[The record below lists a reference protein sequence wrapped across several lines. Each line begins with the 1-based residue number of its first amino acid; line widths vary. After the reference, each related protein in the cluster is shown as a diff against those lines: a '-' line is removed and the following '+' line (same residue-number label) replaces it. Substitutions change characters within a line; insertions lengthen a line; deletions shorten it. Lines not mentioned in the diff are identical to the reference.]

1 MDMLCQSGSFAG
13 VCRVSI
19 GSVVWPPHFSVQDM
33 HKIEGW
39 SKVRGGGPK
48 WRIQGLWA
56 ILSRSDHKLE
66 PAESWGGRLSLNEW
80 SPQGF
85 PPKKIDTFCTLAFVP
100 QTPKKKC
107 QWKKK
112 TQWVYASPVWQQV
125 ITCCSCVATWSLLR
139 PASSIIRPLYEWFLS
154 AAFENDHYVNS
165 QNIVLSHCLGSCVG
179 SWWVTNINLASACVI
194 IFHHGRR

>member
-1 MDMLCQSGSFAG
+1 MLLGFAG
-13 VCRVSI
+13 FWLVQLS
-19 GSVVWPPHFSVQDM
+19 GPPFLCERRGM

-56 ILSRSDHKLE
+56 ILSRSDYKLE
-66 PAESWGGRLSLNEW
+66 PAEGWGRLSLNEW

-85 PPKKIDTFCTLAFVP
+85 PPKKNLAFFVSLHLHP
-100 QTPKKKC
+100 EPPKKSVNG
-107 QWKKK
+107 KK
-112 TQWVYASPVWQQV
+112 TRWVFASPVWQQV
-125 ITCCSCVATWSLLR
+125 IMCCSCVTTWSLLR
-139 PASSIIRPLYEWFLS
+139 PASSIIRPLYEWSLS

-165 QNIVLSHCLGSCVG
+165 QNIVLSQCLGSCVG

-194 IFHHGRR
+194 IFHHGRRW

>member
-1 MDMLCQSGSFAG
+1 MLLGFAG
-13 VCRVSI
+13 FWLVQLS
-19 GSVVWPPHFSVQDM
+19 GPPFLCERRGM

-56 ILSRSDHKLE
+56 ILSRSDYKLE
-66 PAESWGGRLSLNEW
+66 PAEGWGRLSLNEW

-85 PPKKIDTFCTLAFVP
+85 PPKKIWHFLYLCICSP
-100 QTPKKKC
+100 NPPKKVSVEE
-107 QWKKK
+107 

-125 ITCCSCVATWSLLR
+125 IMCCSCVTTWYLLR
-139 PASSIIRPLYEWFLS
+139 PASSIIRPLYEWSLS
-154 AAFENDHYVNS
+154 AAFENDRYVNS
-165 QNIVLSHCLGSCVG
+165 QNIVLSQCLGSCVG